1 MWLYWYWF
9 YHSYFEDCVM
19 EIVWYRVWSDILAV
33 VSLNTSK
40 AEKCEGCEV
49 SSSLFMQHKWV
60 TWLLQ
65 MFRCIIL
72 SQFISL
78 WDYCIAYLQQKY
90 GHLSRMWQSRGFTS
104 VQVSRAEG
112 WSWERD
118 PGVQLIRSPRLH
130 QPGCLLLGG
139 GAQLGVLHLAHLA
152 QLEPWRLWWERATQL
167 QV

>member
-1 MWLYWYWF
+1 MWPYWYWF

-65 MFRCIIL
+65 MFRCIL

-118 PGVQLIRSPRLH
+118 PGVQSIRSPRLH

>member
-1 MWLYWYWF
+1 
-9 YHSYFEDCVM
+9 M

-65 MFRCIIL
+65 MIRCIL

-118 PGVQLIRSPRLH
+118 PGVHTVDTLTPASSARLSPARGRGTAWRAPPRTPRSAPTSLQRRGRVCRRDLLRDAWLIARVH
-130 QPGCLLLGG
+130 
-139 GAQLGVLHLAHLA
+139 
-152 QLEPWRLWWERATQL
+152 
-167 QV
+167 